1 MGHYIYLYTVL
12 KENKMAKVTDEYPGQ
27 LSDEDLKKS
36 LINDVIQSGEDINKA
51 STSKFPTETIELP
64 SKGLVYPPDSPLS
77 TGKVEMKYMTA
88 KEEDILTSQN
98 LIKKGLV
105 IDALLKSLIVT
116 PINYND
122 LVVGDKNA
130 IMVAARILGYGAD
143 YPVEIQCP
151 ACGEKNKLN
160 VNLTELTE
168 KGLDENDYTAGQ
180 NSFTFVLPASKKT
193 ITWKLL
199 THGDEGKIETMVKST
214 KKRRLSSSVNPEMS
228 TRFKYMITAVDGDE
242 TVKTIHDFVDNEF
255 LSRDTLAFRKEIERL
270 SPDIDMSFYFQC
282 DNCEHEVDDMQV
294 PMTVEFFWP
303 RA

>member
-1 MGHYIYLYTVL
+1 MSGDIYIYKVI
-12 KENKMAKVTDEYPGQ
+12 KENTMAKVTDEYPGNI
-27 LSDEDLKKS
+27 SDEDLKKS
-36 LINDVIQSGEDINKA
+36 LINDVIKSGEDINKA

-64 SKGLVYPPDSPLS
+64 SKGLVYPEDSPLS
-77 TGKVEMKYMTA
+77 TGKIEMKYMTA

-130 IMVAARILGYGAD
+130 IMIAARILGYGAD
-143 YPVEIQCP
+143 YPVEIECP
-151 ACGEKNKLN
+151 ACGEKNKLT
-160 VNLTELTE
+160 VNLTELVE
-168 KGLDENDYTAGQ
+168 KEIDETKFVPGQ
-180 NSFTFVLPASKKT
+180 NNFTFVLPVSKKT

-199 THGDEGKIETMVKST
+199 THGDEGKITTTVKST
-214 KKRRLSSSVNPEMS
+214 KKRRLSSNVNPEMS
-228 TRFKYMITAVDGDE
+228 TRFKYMITSVDGDE
-242 TVKTIHDFVDNEF
+242 TVKAIHDFVDTEF
-255 LSRDTLAFRKEIERL
+255 LSRDTLAFRKEIEQT

-282 DNCEHEVDDMQV
+282 SECDHEITDMQV